1 MTDNNHEYPLLIAQS
16 GPLEGQRWKI
26 KSELLLGRDSDC
38 DIMIPLRE
46 VSRHHA
52 RIFIEDGNQMVEDLN
67 SKNGTYLNRRPIQ
80 AAMPLKDGDELQISI
95 SQHFIFL
102 SSDATMP
109 LEGFPLELQKRRL
122 RIDVGARRVFV
133 MDPGT
138 RPPTFRLT
146 VQSITDALCK
156 PWGGHHPPGH
166 HRRRVGNFCGRRH
179 RAGTGMPLC
188 AVCGIAWQKLTLPQ
202 NTSPRSEVTVCG
214 WIIPSIR
221 NSFLNPYP
229 SRSRLRFIVKRKAW
243 R

>member
-1 MTDNNHEYPLLIAQS
+1 VIITVEMEKMMTDNNHEYPLLIAQS

-133 MDPGT
+133 MDQELDPPLSASQFNLLQMLFASPGEVIT
-138 RPPTFRLT
+138 RPDIIEGVWGTSAEGVTEQAL
-146 VQSITDALCK
+146 DALV
-156 PWGGHHPPGH
+156 
-166 HRRRVGNFCGRRH
+166 R
-179 RAGTGMPLC
+179 
-188 AVCGIAWQKLTLPQ
+188 
-202 NTSPRSEVTVCG
+202 
-214 WIIPSIR
+214 
-221 NSFLNPYP
+221 
-229 SRSRLRFIVKRKAW
+229 RLRYRLAAIDPTTEYITTVRGHGLRLDNPFNS
-243 R
+243 